1 MEKYDKEKLFTFEQ
15 AKNYLFYKL
24 SYSEKHIYGKEKGI
38 ERTKEFMNLLGNPQE
53 AIPTIH
59 IAGTSGKGSVAY
71 TLSNIIQSTGHSVGL
86 VVSPHVYDI
95 RERMQVNNAYISKE
109 EFVDQLNELIPFINK
124 MDKSACGRP
133 TYYEINLALAFSIF
147 QKKELDFVVLE
158 TGIGGLYDSTNIIE
172 RQDKISV
179 ITSLGIDHTE
189 ILGNTIE
196 EIAAQKAGIINSNSN
211 AVALEP
217 EPAAKLVIQSV
228 AAENNATLNFV
239 KTSSCQYEGANSE
252 GIGFSLLENNNKTH
266 YNLPLFGKYQAE
278 NAALAI
284 NVLRL
289 LSKRY
294 DFSFSSKELQNGL
307 NNIRIPART
316 ELRTINNRQVI
327 IDSAHNPQKISAFF
341 SMLKE
346 ANLPENSV
354 VIFASK
360 KGKNSKEE
368 LQEIKKYCNNI
379 VITGFFKDEPAQF
392 IRSESPAILAS
403 QALELGFKVL
413 AVSDYPIQ
421 AFNSAVSLSRENQPI
436 IITGS
441 MYMIGELNSNLR

>member
-109 EFVDQLNELIPFINK
+109 EFVDQLNELIPIIDK
-124 MDKSACGRP
+124 MDKSAYGRP
-133 TYYEINLALAFSIF
+133 TYYEVNLALAFSIF

-196 EIAAQKAGIINSNSN
+196 EIAAQKAGIINSYST

-239 KTSSCQYEGANSE
+239 KNSSCQYEGANSE

-284 NVLRL
+284 NVLQL